1 MRLKVLKK
9 LPVKK
14 YNFVG
19 FKELFVVVTLV
30 EQLLLRDVQ

>member
-9 LPVKK
+9 LLVQK

-19 FKELFVVVTLV
+19 FQELFVVVTLV
-30 EQLLLRDVQ
+30 EQLLLRDDQ